1 METRQC
7 RVRIATKKDADYIA
21 RNLRVSDV
29 EELTDGG
36 LTTAAVS
43 ESFTRSTYCRCM
55 CAPDGKP
62 FAIWGCGRIADDIGS
77 VWMLATDDLENHRI
91 AFGRICAG
99 EVRHMLSIYPLLTNY
114 VHVSNIRSQRWL
126 TLLGAK
132 LVPERCM
139 SSESKFRQFW
149 FERVEE
155 LL

>member
-29 EELTDGG
+29 QD
-36 LTTAAVS
+36 
-43 ESFTRSTYCRCM
+43 FTRSTYCRCM

-155 LL
+155 F